1 MEWTVTK
8 VGAEMFDALHAYGLG
23 IALTHASNAPV
34 ELKDAGPG
42 YELVS
47 SSTDTWPKDSE
58 AILGEILTLPTTTQL
73 QAGKNNLADAPV
85 SLTALD
91 GWLAALFT
99 VPGVRLVSVFD
110 LFDKQKLRPAVVEAA
125 LAKVKTAVSTR
136 KRFVERTS
144 GQSVGWLMAALQDY
158 DSLCPQLPYP
168 DRKRSGDL
176 GILMTL
182 DPSFSY
188 STCRARSD
196 GLIMDKTNMTIRGT
210 RYATLFAFIG
220 ASRFLR
226 AQRVANNLV
235 NFYVP
240 LIDSATLDPETTLPI
255 LHTTRLAS
263 ERAMIYCWLAA
274 SVAHGSAMRLRGLA
288 YQVLQTQGASQSIS
302 ISRGCLDYA
311 WLTTLAKRA
320 ETQIL
325 KQWKFMVGQERLP
338 FEIDYLLDALM
349 QRSSKAWI
357 NHLRELS
364 LYLHTHPQADIRAYH
379 LKEVKEVTKMMIA
392 SENSPLR
399 SILERDKG
407 TLRFGHALR
416 LLGRIHQDTLRDI
429 IDHLDTVR
437 TSDQLIRVLAI
448 AVQECAVAG
457 AKSEFIIVPDDEDLK
472 YLLDD
477 LEQHSAPTLAG
488 LLIILSAL
496 RYPRLYPDV
505 DEAEPVSAQT
515 EEGRKNDRGPTDHL

>member
-8 VGAEMFDALHAYGLG
+8 VGAEMFDALHAYGL
-23 IALTHASNAPV
+23 AVVLTHASGAPV
-34 ELKDAGPG
+34 ELKDAGLG
-42 YELVS
+42 YKLI
-47 SSTDTWPKDSE
+47 SSTPETWRKDSQ
-58 AILGEILTLPTTTQL
+58 AILSDILTLPTPAQL
-73 QAGKNNLADAPV
+73 QAGENSLAAAPV
-85 SLTALD
+85 WLTHLE

-125 LAKVKTAVSTR
+125 LAKVTAALSTW
-136 KRFVERTS
+136 KKFVERTS
-144 GQSVGWLMAALQDY
+144 NHSTNWLMAALQDY
-158 DSLCPQLPYP
+158 DTLYPRLPYP

-196 GLIMDKTNMTIRGT
+196 GLITDKTNMAIRGP
-210 RYATLFAFIG
+210 RYATLFALIG
-220 ASRFLR
+220 AGRFLR

-240 LIDSATLDPETTLPI
+240 LIDSATLGPETTLPS
-255 LHTTRLAS
+255 LYATRLAS
-263 ERAMIYCWLAA
+263 DKAIIYRWLAA
-274 SVAHGSAMRLRGLA
+274 SVAHGPDLRLKGLA
-288 YQVLQTQGASQSIS
+288 YQVMQTQGASQSIS
-302 ISRGCLDYA
+302 ISRGCLGYA
-311 WLTTLAKRA
+311 WLATMTQRP

-325 KQWKFMVGQERLP
+325 KQWKFVVSQERLP
-338 FEIDYLLDALM
+338 FEIDHLLDALTRRCPM
-349 QRSSKAWI
+349 AWV

-364 LYLHTHPQADIRAYH
+364 LLLHTHPQADIRAYH

-399 SILERDKG
+399 SVLERDKG

-416 LLGRIHQDTLRDI
+416 LLGRIHQDALRDI

-437 TSDQLIRVLAI
+437 TRDQLIRVLAI

-457 AKSEFIIVPDDEDLK
+457 AKSEFIIMPDDEDLK

-496 RYPRLYPDV
+496 RYPRLPDAA
-505 DEAEPVSAQT
+505 DAELVSPQT
-515 EEGRKNDRGPTDHL
+515 EEGRNNDRESTDHL

>member
-1 MEWTVTK
+1 MEWTVMK
-8 VGAEMFDALHAYGLG
+8 VGADMFDALHAYGL
-23 IALTHASNAPV
+23 AMTLTYASGTPV
-34 ELKDAGPG
+34 ELKDVGLG
-42 YELVS
+42 YRLMS
-47 SSTDTWPKDSE
+47 SSTDTWPKDNQ
-58 AILGEILTLPTTTQL
+58 AILSDILTLPTPTQL
-73 QAGKNNLADAPV
+73 QAEENTLAAAPV
-85 SLTALD
+85 WLTTLD

-110 LFDKQKLRPAVVEAA
+110 LFDKQKARPAVVEAA
-125 LAKVKTAVSTR
+125 LAKVKTAVSTW

-144 GQSVGWLMAALQDY
+144 GHSAGWLMVALQDY
-158 DSLCPQLPYP
+158 DPLCPRLPYP

-196 GLIMDKTNMTIRGT
+196 GLITDKTNLAIRGP
-210 RYATLFAFIG
+210 RYAALFALIG

-240 LIDSATLDPETTLPI
+240 LIDSAILGPETTMPSLYA
-255 LHTTRLAS
+255 TRLAS
-263 ERAMIYCWLAA
+263 ERAMIYRWLAS
-274 SVAHGSAMRLRGLA
+274 SVAHGPNLRLNGLA
-288 YQVLQTQGASQSIS
+288 YQVMQTQGASQSIS

-311 WLTTLAKRA
+311 WLTTLAKQA

-325 KQWKFMVGQERLP
+325 KQWKFMMGQERLP
-338 FEIDYLLDALM
+338 FETDHLLDALM

-364 LYLHTHPQADIRAYH
+364 LYLHSHPQADIRAYH

-399 SILERDKG
+399 SVLERDQG

-416 LLGRIHQDTLRDI
+416 LLGRVHQDALRDI
-429 IDHLDTVR
+429 IDHLDLVR

-457 AKSEFIIVPDDEDLK
+457 AKSEFIIIPDDEDLK
-472 YLLDD
+472 YLLAD

-496 RYPRLYPDV
+496 RYPRLPDAA
-505 DEAEPVSAQT
+505 DAELVLPQT
-515 EEGRKNDRGPTDHL
+515 EQGRNNDRESTDHL